1 MSWRAPWRFPP
12 SAPAGSMT
20 PVRFARVQR
29 DDTGKPPSETEK
41 YADAA
46 KKVGEAFL
54 ETDVGKGLK
63 DKATTL
69 GKDFIA
75 TLPGQIIA
83 GTAAAGAVTAIVA
96 KNKELPIGLP
106 EIPLDALAPGLKMQI
121 TYEGPVRSPTK
132 AAISFTYTFGG
143 GEDAGKKKPAMTES
157 EKYRAET
164 ARLRAEQE
172 KFSEGLKT
180 PAERKADEEF
190 WKSFSRMK
198 SVDPLNPLQI
208 PGMKPKEGASL
219 LMRKAEDGADSATLA
234 PPIVED
240 ALAGGG
246 KPLDPG
252 VRAALEPQ
260 FGHDFSQVRVHTDAT
275 AGESARAVSARA
287 YTVQNDMV
295 FAPGEYAPQTPRG
308 QWLLAHELAHV
319 AQQDGSGARRSALAV
334 EPAHSPAEREAD
346 VAADTAAGGAAGPV
360 HVAATGSGGATLRR
374 SILGD
379 IAGAVL
385 GVAGGAA
392 LGFLVGGPIGAIVGG
407 VLGGVAGLAIGDAL
421 SANKRPLTS
430 DERTEAKLVF
440 GDSLDMNAVKLAE
453 APIMA
458 LGQMARTPFDTV
470 YFPPGTFKESFSDFM
485 PWLIHELTHVWQYQ
499 HGVSV
504 LEKLWVA
511 LHGKKAYNYGGEEA
525 LRNASATGKRFT
537 DFNTEQQ
544 GDILRDYYIKLK
556 AGKDTSAYDP
566 FVAQVKGGARQ
577 MGDFPAER
585 KRPTA
590 FA

>member
-1 MSWRAPWRFPP
+1 
-12 SAPAGSMT
+12 
-20 PVRFARVQR
+20 VRFARLQR
-29 DDTGKPPSETEK
+29 DDTGKASSEKDK
-41 YADAA
+41 YADAG
-46 KKVGEAFL
+46 KKIGEAFL

-63 DKATTL
+63 DKATKL
-69 GKDFIA
+69 GKNFIA

-96 KNKELPIGLP
+96 KNKELPVGIP
-106 EIPLDALAPGLKMQI
+106 EVPLDALAPGLKMRI

-143 GEDAGKKKPAMTES
+143 AEDAGKKKPAMTES

-164 ARLRAEQE
+164 ARLQAEQE
-172 KFSEGLKT
+172 QFQEGLKT
-180 PAERKADEEF
+180 PAERKADDEF
-190 WKSFSRMK
+190 WKSYWRMK
-198 SVDPLNPLQI
+198 SLDPLNPLQI

-219 LMRKAEDGADSATLA
+219 LMRKAEDGPDSVTLA
-234 PPIVED
+234 PPIVEE
-240 ALAGGG
+240 ALASGG

-260 FGHDFSQVRVHTDAT
+260 FGHDFSQVRVHTDAA
-275 AGESARAVSARA
+275 AGESARAVNARA
-287 YTVQNDMV
+287 YTVQRDMV
-295 FAPGEYAPQTPRG
+295 FAPGEYAPQTQGG

-319 AQQDGSGARRSALAV
+319 VQQGGGGADRAALAV

-346 VAADTAAGGAAGPV
+346 TAADASVGAAAGPV
-360 HVAATGSGGATLRR
+360 RVAAKAGGGATLRR

-379 IAGAVL
+379 IAGTLL
-385 GVAGGAA
+385 GAAGGAA

-525 LRNASATGKRFT
+525 LRRASATGKRFT

-544 GDILRDYYIKLK
+544 GDILRDYYLKMK

-577 MGDFPAER
+577 MGDFPAGRE
-585 KRPTA
+585 RPTA